1 MDRLI
6 VALIDGEREQA
17 IEETR
22 KLIEAGFRE
31 EQIIS
36 DGVEKAMEQ
45 LDAKCTV
52 EGFNLLEIM
61 LCGRAVMSVMKELYP
76 SEGSYPPQTKGTIV
90 IAALEGDV
98 HDLGKNILKTVLTA
112 SGYRVVDQGKDCP
125 LKQIID
131 SAQEEGAMA
140 IGISGLV
147 ITVVAQVRQA
157 KKQLSE
163 RGLDHIKVL
172 AGGSVL
178 KQASAAAPC
187 VDYVA
192 QTAFDGLHYMA
203 EMKGEN
209 NE

>member
-17 IEETR
+17 IEEAR
-22 KLIEAGFRE
+22 KLIRAGFRE
-31 EQIIS
+31 AQIIS

-52 EGFNLLEIM
+52 ESFNLLEIM

-90 IAALEGDV
+90 IASLEGDV

-112 SGYRVVDQGKDCP
+112 SGYRVVDQGKDCS
-125 LKQIID
+125 LKQLID
-131 SAQEEGAMA
+131 SAQKEGAIA

-147 ITVVAQVRQA
+147 ATVVAQVRQA
-157 KKQLSE
+157 KKQLDKK
-163 RGLDHIKVL
+163 GLGHINVL
-172 AGGSVL
+172 AGGAVL
-178 KQASAAAPC
+178 KQASAADLG

-192 QTAFDGLHYMA
+192 QTAFDGLHYLA
-203 EMKGEN
+203 EKSG
-209 NE
+209 